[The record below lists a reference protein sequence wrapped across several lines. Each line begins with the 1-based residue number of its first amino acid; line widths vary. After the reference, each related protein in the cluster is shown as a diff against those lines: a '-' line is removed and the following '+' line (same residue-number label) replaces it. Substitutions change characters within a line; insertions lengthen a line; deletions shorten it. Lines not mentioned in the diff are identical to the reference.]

1 MKPDD
6 HEVYV
11 VGGIVAKSLHKGDGP
26 WGSEHQDLIR
36 WEGYKPKDD
45 TWEWTSNVA
54 QNARE
59 LLDEFDANGK
69 FPNCVLKLTS
79 RTSIPRSRLNTRRHY
94 DQIPHRIV
102 CEERER

>member
-6 HEVYV
+6 DEVYV

-26 WGSEHQDLIR
+26 WGSEHQYLIR
-36 WEGYKPKDD
+36 WEGYGPNDD

-59 LLDEFDANGK
+59 MIDEFDKEGRFRENGG
-69 FPNCVLKLTS
+69 VIRLTIRTPFQHS
-79 RTSIPRSRLNTRRHY
+79 RYRQAPRWE
-94 DQIPHRIV
+94 QILD
-102 CEERER
+102 